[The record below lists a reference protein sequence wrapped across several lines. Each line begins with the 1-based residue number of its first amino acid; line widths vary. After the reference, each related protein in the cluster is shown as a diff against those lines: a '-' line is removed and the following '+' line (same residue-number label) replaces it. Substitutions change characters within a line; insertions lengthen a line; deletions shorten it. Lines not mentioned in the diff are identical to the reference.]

1 MAVAT
6 GPYCPHCGERVS
18 HAWRHQDPSRAWTC
32 ERCGGKA
39 WLRAPY
45 GITALAVLAGIAVN
59 VWFLPYAAL
68 PYAARLAT
76 VLAVAVA
83 LCAVGAWI
91 AWRHGTMIAV
101 AGSRPVGD
109 STDPSSIPTE

>member
-1 MAVAT
+1 M
-6 GPYCPHCGERVS
+6 
-18 HAWRHQDPSRAWTC
+18 
-32 ERCGGKA
+32 
-39 WLRAPY
+39 
-45 GITALAVLAGIAVN
+45 N
-59 VWFLPYAAL
+59 VWSLHYAAL

-76 VLAVAVA
+76 VLAVAVV

-109 STDPSSIPTE
+109 STDPPSILAE